1 MWLKVGSLEVKLG
14 QVNIPRDTPCVQGE
28 LLAAVLELPARAG
41 RLNLGN
47 IQSAG
52 EKINKQTNKLLFVCL
67 FLELPGRAGCLNLG
81 KVQSK
86 GNLHIHP
93 SYLFC
98 YQLSSYVIKRFING
112 KAGIKQASRQKLCNL
127 YRSGEQMGR
136 HF

>member
-1 MWLKVGSLEVKLG
+1 MWLEVGSLEVKLG
-14 QVNIPRDTPCVQGE
+14 QVNIPRDTPCVRGE

-41 RLNLGN
+41 R
-47 IQSAG
+47 
-52 EKINKQTNKLLFVCL
+52 
-67 FLELPGRAGCLNLG
+67 LNLG

-112 KAGIKQASRQKLCNL
+112 KAGIKQAS
-127 YRSGEQMGR
+127 
-136 HF
+136 